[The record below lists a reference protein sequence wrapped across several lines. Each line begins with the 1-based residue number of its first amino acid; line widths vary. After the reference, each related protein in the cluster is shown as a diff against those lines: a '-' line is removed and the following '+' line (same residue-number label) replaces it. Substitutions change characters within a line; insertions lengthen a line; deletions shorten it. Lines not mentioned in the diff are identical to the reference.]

1 MKKSGKIPENIPA
14 KQGPETLRAEKTVNK
29 TERMMVSA
37 KKVLVVSADIT
48 LFQRLKGHLSAEE
61 YVVVCVQKSDQELKK
76 AINECTPEIIVVD
89 PEISLLHGVEVSL
102 LIRQWTP
109 TPILILTT
117 AMTLENQ
124 VRALDLAAENYLSEP
139 FDISLIATR
148 IAHILAVNQPSES
161 WRE

>member
-1 MKKSGKIPENIPA
+1 MA
-14 KQGPETLRAEKTVNK
+14 
-29 TERMMVSA
+29 SA

-48 LFQRLKGHLSAEE
+48 LFHRLKGHLSEDE
-61 YVVVCVQKSDQELKK
+61 YQVSSVQKSDQELKK
-76 AINECTPEIIVVD
+76 AIDEFAPDIIVVD
-89 PEISLLHGVEVSL
+89 PEISTLRGVEVSL

-139 FDISLIATR
+139 FDISLIGKR

-161 WRE
+161 WSE

>member
-1 MKKSGKIPENIPA
+1 
-14 KQGPETLRAEKTVNK
+14 
-29 TERMMVSA
+29 MVSA

-48 LFQRLKGHLSAEE
+48 LFQRLRGHLSAKE
-61 YVVVCVQKSDQELKK
+61 YVVACVQNSNQDLKK
-76 AINECTPEIIVVD
+76 AIDESTPDIIVVD
-89 PEISLLHGVEVSL
+89 PEISILHGVEVSL

-139 FDISLIATR
+139 FDISLIAKQ
-148 IAHILAVNQPSES
+148 IEHILVVNQLSES